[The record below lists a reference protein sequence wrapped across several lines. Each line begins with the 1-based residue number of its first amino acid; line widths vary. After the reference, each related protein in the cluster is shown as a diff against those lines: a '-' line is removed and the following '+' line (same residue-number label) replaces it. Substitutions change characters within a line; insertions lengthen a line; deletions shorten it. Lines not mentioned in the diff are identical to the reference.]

1 MTNEIENL
9 RCIKT
14 NDADL
19 RNIEQKLQ
27 NSEEKLRS
35 EVQRKDEALKGLEY
49 QTSLR
54 KSIELAIET
63 QKDLI
68 KSKEQIVENMKMISA
83 LSNVIESVN
92 ESHDIKQGVSGCI
105 EFLKCHA
112 NNNVILSRHA

>member
-19 RNIEQKLQ
+19 RNMEQKLQ

-49 QTSLR
+49 QTS
-54 KSIELAIET
+54 
-63 QKDLI
+63 
-68 KSKEQIVENMKMISA
+68 
-83 LSNVIESVN
+83 
-92 ESHDIKQGVSGCI
+92 
-105 EFLKCHA
+105 
-112 NNNVILSRHA
+112 